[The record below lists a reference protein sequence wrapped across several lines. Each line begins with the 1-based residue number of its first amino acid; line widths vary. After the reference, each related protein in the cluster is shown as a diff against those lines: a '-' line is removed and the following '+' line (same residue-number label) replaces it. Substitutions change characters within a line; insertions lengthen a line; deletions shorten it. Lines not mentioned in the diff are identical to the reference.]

1 MSVHV
6 FTIVAAASLLDNCT
20 MEGDFSSVL
29 TSSSIS
35 HEYFMDIIGDEPV
48 SGYKLFMFLSTRYH
62 AFILASNYT
71 VF

>member
-1 MSVHV
+1 MSVSF
-6 FTIVAAASLLDNCT
+6 FTIVAAVSLLHNCT

-35 HEYFMDIIGDEPV
+35 HEDLMGIIGDEPV
-48 SGYKLFMFLSTRYH
+48 SGYKLFMFLSIRYH